1 MSDEAL
7 AKALQPVAAAIV
19 TLEEA
24 RRARAVDSALT
35 DDGKVRGSKVRGRV
49 RPHVV
54 GVVDQRSVRVGD
66 ETLEDR
72 LDGIDEAIGT
82 AAAAD
87 GLAHSLLLG
96 GM

>member
-24 RRARAVDSALT
+24 RRSRAVDSALT

-54 GVVDQRSVRVGD
+54 GVIDQRSVRVGD
-66 ETLEDR
+66 QTLEEKLND
-72 LDGIDEAIGT
+72 LESAIGT

-87 GLAHSLLLG
+87 GLAQALLLG
-96 GM
+96 GL